1 MKSVTTSRKIRIYL
15 LILLTCALLLAAAV
29 LPPVSQSTLYHEF
42 ADQRSYWGIP
52 NFLNV
57 VSNLI
62 FLIVGI
68 AGLIYLRRES
78 LLQQNQPLSAE
89 IKSYRL
95 VFASTAAACLGSI
108 YYHWEPSLI
117 SLFWDRLPIA
127 IGFMS
132 LLAATVME
140 RFATNWVTTYSAILL
155 PIAGA
160 MSTLYWLWSEL
171 YSVGNL
177 NFYLAAQ
184 FCSIILILLL
194 VSSFPSR
201 YSHASEIYRILSIYG
216 LAKLAEITDQE
227 IYQFGNIIS
236 GHTLK
241 HILAGLAVYFIM
253 RMLKIRTLKPSH
265 EIYISKK

>member
-1 MKSVTTSRKIRIYL
+1 MKSFMTSRKIRIYL
-15 LILLTCALLLAAAV
+15 LILLTFVLLLVAAV
-29 LPPVSQSTLYHEF
+29 LPPISQSALYHEF

-57 VSNLI
+57 TSNLI
-62 FLIVGI
+62 LLIVGI
-68 AGLIYLRRES
+68 AGLIYLKRES
-78 LLQQNQPLSAE
+78 LLQQDQPLSAE
-89 IKSYRL
+89 IKSYQL

-108 YYHWEPSLI
+108 YYHWEPNLI

-140 RFATNWVTTYSAILL
+140 RFATNWLTHSVILL

-160 MSTLYWLWSEL
+160 LSTLYWLWSEL
-171 YSVGNL
+171 YGVGNL

-194 VSSFPSR
+194 VSGFPSR
-201 YSHASEIYRILSIYG
+201 YSHASETYRILFIYG
-216 LAKLAEITDQE
+216 LAKLAEIADQE

-253 RMLKIRTLKPSH
+253 RMLKIRTLKPNH
-265 EIYISKK
+265 EIH